1 MKDSMSNQRGNQGD
15 GEIRDRKN
23 IAEGEGQSFTVS
35 ADPIELSHQ
44 KIGIKE
50 EDDER
55 NLNQGAADSGER
67 PAIF

>member
-1 MKDSMSNQRGNQGD
+1 MPNHRGNDGD

-23 IAEGEGQSFTVS
+23 IAECEGQSFPVS
-35 ADPIELSHQ
+35 AGPIELSHQ

-55 NLNQGAADSGER
+55 NLNQGAADAGKR